1 MTQQNMPDWVY
12 NQMIE
17 GLQKLLVL
25 RLAGA
30 PPADAVEAVAAVWEE
45 ALAPRVWAWLP
56 ERDQGRLPAAFRHL
70 ILAAERWPS
79 PKMLAEHIPPRPQE
93 MTALL
98 GWQRP
103 PPTAAERAAAAR
115 VCAEMR
121 TLLGRMSMKPRQ
133 GKKHD

>member
-1 MTQQNMPDWVY
+1 MMPERMPAWVY

-30 PPADAVEAVAAVWEE
+30 PPADAVEAVVAVWEE
-45 ALAPRVWAWLP
+45 ALVPRVWAWQP
-56 ERDQGRLPAAFRHL
+56 ETDQGRLPAAFRCL
-70 ILAAERWPS
+70 IRDAERWPS
-79 PKMLAEHIPPRPQE
+79 PKMLAERIPPRPQTD
-93 MTALL
+93 TALL
-98 GWQRP
+98 AWQRP
-103 PPTAAERAAAAR
+103 PPSAEARAAAAR
-115 VCAEMR
+115 ISAEMK